1 METALNEVFD
11 GKMMA
16 GINMLKGLGDTVKD
30 MATTCKTAWTGETM
44 SFGSWVLGTVE
55 DPESLGYK
63 VTTAFLVKEKRD
75 MLANEIGLMINFLF
89 YEGYYFGAGNN
100 LGLMINLIFGA
111 PEISA
116 SDPDFYF
123 LA

>member
-1 METALNEVFD
+1 
-11 GKMMA
+11 
-16 GINMLKGLGDTVKD
+16 MLKGLGDTFKD

-44 SFGSWVLGTVE
+44 GFGSWVLGTVQ
-55 DPESLGYK
+55 DPVGLGYN
-63 VTTAFLVKEKRD
+63 VTTAFLVKERRD

-111 PEISA
+111 PEIA
-116 SDPDFYF
+116 PTDPDFYF